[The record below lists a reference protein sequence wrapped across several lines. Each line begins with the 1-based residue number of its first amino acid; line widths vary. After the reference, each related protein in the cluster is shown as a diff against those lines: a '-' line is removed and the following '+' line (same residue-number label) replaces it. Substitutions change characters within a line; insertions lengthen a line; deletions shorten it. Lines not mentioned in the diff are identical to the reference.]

1 VYIAPGDMHLRLAPG
16 SRIEL
21 SATPES
27 IHRPSADQ
35 LFRSVADHA
44 GPDGVGVILTGI
56 GDDGA
61 RGLLAI
67 AKRGGHTFAQ
77 DEASCAVFGMPRA
90 AGQVGAVQQFLDP
103 SGIARALRRLVLER
117 QT

>member
-1 VYIAPGDMHLRLAPG
+1 MARRFREPLLPAN
-16 SRIEL
+16 
-21 SATPES
+21 A

-35 LFRSVADHA
+35 LFRSVADNA

-67 AKRGGHTFAQ
+67 AQRGGHTFAQ
-77 DEASCAVFGMPRA
+77 DESSCAVFGMPRA
-90 AGQVGAVQQFLDP
+90 AGEVGGVQQFLDP
-103 SGIARALRRLVLER
+103 SGIARAVRRLVPEQR
-117 QT
+117 T